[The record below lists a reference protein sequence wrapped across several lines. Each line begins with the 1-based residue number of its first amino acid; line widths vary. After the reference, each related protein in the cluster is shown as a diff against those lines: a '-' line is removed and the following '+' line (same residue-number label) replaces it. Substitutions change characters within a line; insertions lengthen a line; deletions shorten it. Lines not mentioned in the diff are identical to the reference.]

1 MANKSVSKNEVY
13 LNGVYYPVTRPVQTV
28 LSSLYPP
35 KVTIGD
41 TTRDSQT
48 RASVVSWSDFS
59 GGIGIERMEGSTDV
73 DRAWW
78 SNLSLRYKRHLVL
91 GPESV
96 QTTNSSA
103 TSAYALDIIQEFNGD
118 IYGIWSDQKFIS
130 LIQVMVQ
137 PQMLLVVR

>member
-48 RASVVSWSDFS
+48 RASVVSWSDVS
-59 GGIGIERMEGSTDV
+59 GGIGCC
-73 DRAWW
+73 
-78 SNLSLRYKRHLVL
+78 LYHK
-91 GPESV
+91 
-96 QTTNSSA
+96 
-103 TSAYALDIIQEFNGD
+103 GD
-118 IYGIWSDQKFIS
+118 INITN
-130 LIQVMVQ
+130 
-137 PQMLLVVR
+137 